1 MAGVQPTARIRLF
14 GGFDVA
20 LDGAGVPP
28 LESARAESLLAYL
41 VLHRD
46 APQSRQS
53 MAFRLWPDS
62 TEAQARTN
70 LRHVLHNLRS
80 RVPAVDRYIEITAR
94 TVRWRTEEP
103 SWLDVA
109 AFERLLATDDA
120 DGRTA
125 ALREAVG
132 LYSGDLLEGH
142 VDEWL
147 LAERDRLRQRC
158 LEALAELVARCEA
171 QGELGEAISVAERLR
186 RADPLREETYRQLMR
201 LHAARGDRARA
212 VAVYHDC
219 SSTLE
224 RELGVAP
231 AVETRAAYAE
241 LLSPEPAAR
250 GYVTPPV
257 RGPAL
262 VGRTAERARLTAA
275 WRSAEAGHAQ
285 FVLLTGEPGVGK
297 TRLVDEFRAW
307 CARRGAVVA
316 DARCYAAEG
325 PLAYGPVA
333 GWLRSPALRARLSRL
348 DPQRLTEL
356 TRLLPELIGETPE
369 PVRPEPLPEAE
380 LRHRLFDAIAGA
392 VLAPGAT
399 VLLVVDDLHHGDAET
414 CQVAHYLLRA
424 QHGAGLL
431 VVATARAEELDDG
444 HPVRA
449 LLAALRATDRS
460 VELELA
466 PLDPAET
473 ATLAER
479 LTGAPLTEPDLARLY
494 AETEGNPLF
503 VIEGMRAGWS
513 GHHAV
518 SPRVQAVIEARLAQ
532 LADPTRQLAETAALI
547 GREFGVDVLAAA
559 AGVDEDALVTG
570 LDELWR
576 RRIVR
581 ERGAQGYDFS
591 HDKIR
596 EVAASGIGPARRRRL
611 HLRIAGALEQGH
623 DPDAA
628 VIGGRV
634 AAHYEQ
640 AGRPEQAATWY
651 RRAAEALQQLHA
663 DTQAVAL
670 LERALEQL
678 RTLPGSRDRD
688 LAELEAR
695 IGLLAP
701 LASVH
706 GYASPSLSAT
716 QERAEGLARALGVEP
731 APTLLRSLA
740 MSAST
745 RADFPA
751 AMRIGRRLQD
761 AGERAHDDVLVVESA
776 FVLGVAAFWQADFEV
791 ARGHLELAVQRY
803 RPADRRAHLIHYGN
817 DPKVSCLARLGNT
830 LWFLGHPD
838 EARQARAAAIAWAD
852 EIGHGYSR
860 GIALWFGAL
869 LALDMGEEERVR
881 EYSAALSAG
890 ADSRQ
895 LQLSTAA
902 LRGYLTVLDGDPSA
916 GTAAIRTAIERG
928 RGNEAPGLQA
938 MLHRILLAALL
949 VAADAD
955 GAVAVADRML
965 EMGAGAQV
973 WAAEARRVRAAFLER
988 IG

>member
-1 MAGVQPTARIRLF
+1 M
-14 GGFDVA
+14 
-20 LDGAGVPP
+20 
-28 LESARAESLLAYL
+28 
-41 VLHRD
+41 
-46 APQSRQS
+46 
-53 MAFRLWPDS
+53 
-62 TEAQARTN
+62 
-70 LRHVLHNLRS
+70 
-80 RVPAVDRYIEITAR
+80 
-94 TVRWRTEEP
+94 
-103 SWLDVA
+103 
-109 AFERLLATDDA
+109 
-120 DGRTA
+120 
-125 ALREAVG
+125 
-132 LYSGDLLEGH
+132 
-142 VDEWL
+142 
-147 LAERDRLRQRC
+147 
-158 LEALAELVARCEA
+158 
-171 QGELGEAISVAERLR
+171 
-186 RADPLREETYRQLMR
+186 
-201 LHAARGDRARA
+201 
-212 VAVYHDC
+212 
-219 SSTLE
+219 
-224 RELGVAP
+224 
-231 AVETRAAYAE
+231 
-241 LLSPEPAAR
+241 
-250 GYVTPPV
+250 
-257 RGPAL
+257 
-262 VGRTAERARLTAA
+262 
-275 WRSAEAGHAQ
+275 
-285 FVLLTGEPGVGK
+285 
-297 TRLVDEFRAW
+297 
-307 CARRGAVVA
+307 
-316 DARCYAAEG
+316 
-325 PLAYGPVA
+325 
-333 GWLRSPALRARLSRL
+333 
-348 DPQRLTEL
+348 
-356 TRLLPELIGETPE
+356 
-369 PVRPEPLPEAE
+369 RPEPLPEAE

-392 VLAPGAT
+392 VLAPGAA

-424 QHGAGLL
+424 QPGAGLL

-466 PLDPAET
+466 RLDPAET

-494 AETEGNPLF
+494 ARDGGQPPVRHRGDARRVERPPRGQ
-503 VIEGMRAGWS
+503 
-513 GHHAV
+513 
-518 SPRVQAVIEARLAQ
+518 PRVQAVIEARLAQ

-596 EVAASGIGPARRRRL
+596 EVAASRIGPARRRRL

-623 DPDAA
+623 DADAA
-628 VIGGRV
+628 VIGGQSPRTTSRP
-634 AAHYEQ
+634 
-640 AGRPEQAATWY
+640 GRPEQAATWY
-651 RRAAEALQQLHA
+651 RRAAEALQPLHA

-745 RADFPA
+745 RADFAA

>member
-1 MAGVQPTARIRLF
+1 MRGVQPTARIRLF
-14 GGFDVA
+14 GGFDVD
-20 LDGAGVPP
+20 LDGATVLP
-28 LESARAESLLAYL
+28 LESARVESLLAYL

-46 APQSRQS
+46 AAQSRQRL
-53 MAFRLWPDS
+53 AFRLWPDS

-80 RVPAVDRYIEITAR
+80 RAPAVDRYVEITTR

-103 SWLDVA
+103 SWVDVA
-109 AFERLLATDDA
+109 AFEQLLATDDP
-120 DGRTA
+120 DRRTA
-125 ALREAVG
+125 ALSDAVA
-132 LYSGDLLEGH
+132 LYSGELLEGH
-142 VDEWL
+142 SDEWL
-147 LAERDRLRQRC
+147 LAERDRLRHRY
-158 LEALAELVARCEA
+158 LDALAELVALREA
-171 QGELGEAISVAERLR
+171 HGDTAEAISVAERLLR
-186 RADPLREETYRQLMR
+186 GDPLREETYRRLMT

-231 AVETRAAYAE
+231 AVATRAAYAE
-241 LLSPEPAAR
+241 LLSPEPAR
-250 GYVTPPV
+250 GPVTPPV

-262 VGRTAERARLTAA
+262 VGRAAERAELTAA
-275 WRSAEAGHAQ
+275 WRSAESGHAQ

-325 PLAYGPVA
+325 PLAYGPVT
-333 GWLRSPALRARLSRL
+333 GWLRSPALRTRLSRL
-348 DPQRLTEL
+348 DTQRLTEL
-356 TRLLPELIGETPE
+356 ARLLPELLDETPE
-369 PVRPEPLPEAE
+369 PVRPEPLAEAE

-392 VLAPGAT
+392 VLAPGAA

-449 LLAALRATDRS
+449 LLAALRATGRS
-460 VELELA
+460 SELELA

-479 LTGAPLTEPDLARLY
+479 LTGAPLTESDLVRLY

-503 VIEGMRAGWS
+503 VIEGMRAGWGS
-513 GHHAV
+513 AEPV

-532 LADPTRQLAETAALI
+532 LADPTRQLAEAAALI
-547 GREFGVDVLAAA
+547 GREFGVDVLASV
-559 AGVDEDALVTG
+559 AGTDEDALVSG

-576 RRIVR
+576 RRIIR
-581 ERGAQGYDFS
+581 ERGAHGYDFS

-623 DPDAA
+623 DTDAA
-628 VIGGRV
+628 VIGGQI
-634 AAHYEQ
+634 AAHYER
-640 AGRPEQAATWY
+640 AGRAEQAAAWY
-651 RRAAEALQQLHA
+651 RRAAEALRLLHA
-663 DTQAVAL
+663 DTQAVTL
-670 LERALEQL
+670 LQRALDQL
-678 RTLPGSRDRD
+678 RAVPHSRDRD
-688 LAELEAR
+688 GAELNAR
-695 IGLLAP
+695 IALLAP
-701 LASVH
+701 LSSVH
-706 GYASPSLSAT
+706 GYASPALSAA
-716 QERAEGLARALGVEP
+716 QQRARELTTALGVEP
-731 APTLLRSLA
+731 APTLLRSVA

-745 RADFPA
+745 RADFAA
-751 AMRIGRRLQD
+751 AMRIGHLLQ
-761 AGERAHDDVLVVESA
+761 ATGERALDDVLVVEGA

-791 ARGHLELAVQRY
+791 AREHLERAVQRY
-803 RPADRRAHLIHYGN
+803 RPADRRAHLLHYGN
-817 DPKVSCLARLGNT
+817 DPKVSCLSRLGNT

-838 EARQARAAAIAWAD
+838 EARQARSAAIDWAD

-869 LALDMGEEERVR
+869 LALDMGEEERLR
-881 EYSAALSAG
+881 EYTAALSAG
-890 ADSRQ
+890 EDSRQ
-895 LQLSTAA
+895 LQLSAAA
-902 LRGYLTVLDGDPSA
+902 LRGYLAVLDGDPSA
-916 GTAAIRTAIERG
+916 GIAAVRTAIERG

-938 MLHRILLAALL
+938 MLHRILLAACL
-949 VAADAD
+949 VAGDAD
-955 GAVAVADRML
+955 GALAVADRML
-965 EMGAGAQV
+965 EMGHGAQV